1 MGSLFYFT
9 LLYFTLLYFT
19 LLYFT
24 LLYFTLLYFTLLYF
38 TLLYFTLL
46 FSCREINC
54 LEKNRVCGFWKC
66 NWENVW
72 KNHSDFT
79 QRSIMYGRGWNVRIL
94 KVKLQNIGWVILC
107 IFQTA
112 TLNCTD
118 CMKLCKG
125 YMITGPTKRKCYES
139 GSMSS
144 TLQKLRC

>member
-1 MGSLFYFT
+1 MWKTMKCADFEVKFRNIGT
-9 LLYFTLLYFT
+9 LLYYSDLTLLY
-19 LLYFT
+19 L
-24 LLYFTLLYFTLLYF
+24 
-38 TLLYFTLL
+38 TLL

-72 KNHSDFT
+72 KSHSDFT
-79 QRSIMYGRGWNVRIL
+79 QRSIMYGRGWNVRIW

-139 GSMSS
+139 G
-144 TLQKLRC
+144 